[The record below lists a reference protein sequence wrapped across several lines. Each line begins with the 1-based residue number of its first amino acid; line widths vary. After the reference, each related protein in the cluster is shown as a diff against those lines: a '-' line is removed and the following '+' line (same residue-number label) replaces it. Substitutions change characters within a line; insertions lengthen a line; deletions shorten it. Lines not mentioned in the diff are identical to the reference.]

1 MIYVWYY
8 NDKKNFVKSRFPLF
22 QEFMSNRHSRIPR
35 PRNRKWG
42 RVFCDG
48 VFECVVDVLWK
59 F

>member
-1 MIYVWYY
+1 MYDIIM
-8 NDKKNFVKSRFPLF
+8 KKNFVKSRFPLF

-42 RVFCDG
+42 RMFCDG